1 MQPIY
6 SSQPRLKQRLS
17 NFLAEILTLNVNSTL
32 NKSSINEIVKNVQAN
47 VGIPKGSE
55 KLKELVNKIVQLDV
69 NKILEKLAIKP
80 FQ

>member
-6 SSQPRLKQRLS
+6 SSQVRLKQRLS

-32 NKSSINEIVKNVQAN
+32 NKSSINQIVKNVQSN